1 MRDKT
6 FTIHTLGCK
15 LNFSESSDLAR
26 QLKEVGFTQDDAP
39 ANIIVNSCAVTAAA
53 VKKGRNLTA
62 RLHREFPDAQ
72 IILMGCYAALQPV
85 LLKQWSGVS
94 AVFGSEDKM
103 NVISYL
109 LGEPLPQTPDF
120 FPAYSSG
127 DRTRSFLKIQ
137 DGCDNHCSY
146 CTVAIAR
153 GKSRSNTIEG
163 VLQQFQEL
171 SDLGIKEVNLTGVNI
186 GDFGKQQGV
195 TFLDLLREIEA
206 MQPVERVRISSIEPN
221 LLDEKT
227 IALVVQSRML
237 MPHFHLPLQSGTDR
251 VLALMRRKYKRSL
264 FEEKVLKIKEH
275 IPDACI
281 AVDIISGFPTESE
294 EDFEDT
300 FRFVERLPIS
310 YLHVFTYSVRPN
322 TPAATMPQLHDTL
335 KKERTKQLL
344 KLSEEKKEAFY
355 NSYIGQTRPVLFES
369 DIDNGYMY
377 GFTDNYIK
385 IKHPYQ
391 EALVN
396 QIVDVVLKREEMI
409 LGEE

>member
-1 MRDKT
+1 MKDRT

-26 QLKEVGFTQDDAP
+26 QLKEAGFTQDDAP
-39 ANIIVNSCAVTAAA
+39 AHIIINSCAVTAAA
-53 VKKGRNLTA
+53 VKKSRNLTA
-62 RLHREFPDAQ
+62 HLHREFPDAQ

-85 LLKQWSGVS
+85 LLKQWPGVS

-103 NVISYL
+103 NVVSYL
-109 LGEPLPQTPDF
+109 LGEPLPETPDF

-146 CTVAIAR
+146 CTVAMAR
-153 GKSRSNTIEG
+153 GRSRSNTIEG

-171 SDLGIKEVNLTGVNI
+171 SDLGVKEVNLTGVNI
-186 GDFGKQQGV
+186 GDFGKHQGV
-195 TFLDLLREIEA
+195 TFLDLLRQIEEK
-206 MQPVERVRISSIEPN
+206 QPVERVRISSIEPN
-221 LLDEKT
+221 LLDEEA
-227 IALVVQSRML
+227 IALVAQSKMV

-264 FEEKVLKIKEH
+264 FEEKVLKIKEL

-322 TPAATMPQLHDTL
+322 TPAATMPQLHDSL
-335 KKERTKQLL
+335 KKERTARLL
-344 KLSEEKKEAFY
+344 KLSEEKKKDFY
-355 NSYIGQTRPVLFES
+355 NSHIGQTRPVLFET
-369 DIDNGYMY
+369 DVVNGYMV

-385 IKHPYQ
+385 VRQPYQ
-391 EALVN
+391 EALTN
-396 QIVDVVLKREEMI
+396 QIVNVMLKSEE
-409 LGEE
+409 LETSSD

>member
-1 MRDKT
+1 MKNRT

-26 QLKEVGFTQDDAP
+26 QLKESGFAQDDAP
-39 ANIIVNSCAVTAAA
+39 AHIIINSCAVTAAA
-53 VKKGRNLTA
+53 VKKSRNLTA

-85 LLKQWSGVS
+85 LLKQWPGVS

-103 NVISYL
+103 SVVSYL
-109 LGEPLPQTPDF
+109 LGEPLPETPDF

-146 CTVAIAR
+146 CTVAMAR
-153 GKSRSNTIEG
+153 GRSRSNTIEG

-171 SDLGIKEVNLTGVNI
+171 SGLGVKEVNLTGVNI
-186 GDFGKQQGV
+186 GDFGKHQGV
-195 TFLDLLREIEA
+195 TFLDLLRQIED

-221 LLDEKT
+221 LLEEEA
-227 IALVVQSRML
+227 IALVAQSKMV

-264 FEEKVLKIKEH
+264 FEEKVLKIKEL

-300 FRFVERLPIS
+300 FQFVERLPIS

-322 TPAATMPQLHDTL
+322 TPAATMPQLHDSL
-335 KKERTKQLL
+335 KKERTARLL
-344 KLSEEKKEAFY
+344 KLSEEKKKDFY
-355 NSYIGQTRPVLFES
+355 NSHIGQTRPVLFET
-369 DIDNGYMY
+369 DVVNGYMV

-385 IKHPYQ
+385 VRQPYQ
-391 EALVN
+391 EALTN
-396 QIVDVVLKREEMI
+396 QIVNVMLKSEE
-409 LGEE
+409 LETNSD

>member
-1 MRDKT
+1 MKDRT

-26 QLKEVGFTQDDAP
+26 QLKEAGFTQDDAP
-39 ANIIVNSCAVTAAA
+39 AHIIINSCAVTAAA
-53 VKKGRNLTA
+53 VKKSRNLTA
-62 RLHREFPDAQ
+62 HLHREFPDAQ
-72 IILMGCYAALQPV
+72 ILLMGCYAALQPV
-85 LLKQWSGVS
+85 LLKQWPGVS

-103 NVISYL
+103 NVVSYL
-109 LGEPLPQTPDF
+109 LGEPLPETPDF

-146 CTVAIAR
+146 CTVAMAR
-153 GKSRSNTIEG
+153 GRSRSNTIEG

-171 SDLGIKEVNLTGVNI
+171 SDLGVKEVNLTGVNI
-186 GDFGKQQGV
+186 GDFGKHQGV
-195 TFLDLLREIEA
+195 TFLDLLRQIEEK
-206 MQPVERVRISSIEPN
+206 QPVERVRISSIEPN
-221 LLDEKT
+221 LLDEEA
-227 IALVVQSRML
+227 IALVAQSKMV

-264 FEEKVLKIKEH
+264 FEEKVLKIKEL

-322 TPAATMPQLHDTL
+322 TPAATMPQLHDSL
-335 KKERTKQLL
+335 KKERTARLL
-344 KLSEEKKEAFY
+344 KLSEEKKKDFY
-355 NSYIGQTRPVLFES
+355 NSHIGQTRPVLFET
-369 DIDNGYMY
+369 DVVNGYMV

-385 IKHPYQ
+385 VRQPYQ
-391 EALVN
+391 EALTN
-396 QIVDVVLKREEMI
+396 QIVNVMLKSEE
-409 LGEE
+409 LETNSD